1 MKKNRSLL
9 SVLSAITFTFLL
21 TISGWSQE
29 LPVERGNEDSEI
41 EITDDMVDQFVSVT
55 DILNTIQKDAQIEM
69 IDAIDHQGLTIEE
82 FNEMV
87 NMEKFPDDEE
97 TKAISREDK
106 IAFDNAKKQVDQ
118 IRSEMELRMDD
129 AIVNSGLELDEYE
142 AIQEA
147 YDSDV
152 DVRKRVDRRMGS
164 KR

>member
-29 LPVERGNEDSEI
+29 LPVERGDEDSEI